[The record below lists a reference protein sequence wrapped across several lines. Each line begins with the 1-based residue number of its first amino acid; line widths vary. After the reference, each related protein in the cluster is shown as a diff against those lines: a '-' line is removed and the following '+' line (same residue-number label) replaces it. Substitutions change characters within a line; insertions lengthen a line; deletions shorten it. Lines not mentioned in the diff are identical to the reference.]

1 VTIGGARSP
10 CDDGVVLAAPA
21 AIQCDERQRRAA
33 LAATVL
39 GSSVAFLD
47 GSMVNVALPAIQ
59 RSFEVALPAVQ
70 WVFNA
75 YVLLLAAL
83 ILAGGALGDRYGRRR
98 GFVAGLGLFAAASL
112 AAAAAPDIRLL
123 QVARAAQGIGG
134 ALLVPNSLALLAAAH
149 PPELRGRAIGTW
161 AAATAVTAA
170 LGAPLGGLLVD
181 LVSWRPVFL
190 LTPLVAL
197 AAGAIALLR
206 VPADRPAT
214 GPGGGPAHLD
224 LAGAALSTAALAA
237 LAFGL
242 MQGPPLGWRHP
253 AVVSA
258 LAAAPLLA
266 VAFAVVERR
275 SPEPLVPA
283 EVVRSP
289 AFRAA
294 NLLTLLL
301 YFALSGTFFF
311 LPFHMIQ
318 VQGWSATAAGAAF
331 LPMTLL
337 VGGLSRWSGGLFDR
351 FGARLPL
358 VVGPLVAAVGFALF
372 AVAGRDAS
380 YWTTFLP
387 AMVVLGFGLAVAVAP
402 LTTVVMEAVPERF
415 AGTASG
421 VNNATSRVASMLAV
435 AVLGAVALVR
445 FRGELG
451 ERLEAAGVEPAAAER
466 VLAGSDRLA
475 GLKDELADLDDRPR
489 LEAAIDEAFV
499 ATFRRLMLVTALL
512 AVGAAVVGAVGL
524 GRGAT
529 NVNPSS

>member
-1 VTIGGARSP
+1 MIGAGRAP

-21 AIQCDERQRRAA
+21 RIACDERQRRAA
-33 LAATVL
+33 LVATVL

-59 RSFEVALPAVQ
+59 RSFAAALPDVQ

-75 YVLLLAAL
+75 YLLSLAAL

-98 GFVAGLGLFAAASL
+98 VFVVGLGLFAAASL
-112 AAAAAPDIRLL
+112 AAALAPEIRTL
-123 QVARAAQGIGG
+123 QLARAAQGVGG
-134 ALLVPNSLALLAAAH
+134 ALLVPNSLALLAASH
-149 PPELRGRAIGTW
+149 PPELRGRAIGSW

-170 LGAPLGGLLVD
+170 LGAPLGGALVD

-190 LTPLVAL
+190 LTPPVAF
-197 AAGAIALLR
+197 AAAAIALVG
-206 VPADRPAT
+206 VPADRPD
-214 GPGGGPAHLD
+214 GPRHLD

-253 AVVSA
+253 AVVAA
-258 LAAAPLLA
+258 LAAAPLLLA
-266 VAFAVVERR
+266 LFAVVERR
-275 SPEPLVPA
+275 SAEPLVPA

-289 AFRAA
+289 VFRGA

-311 LPFHMIQ
+311 LPFHLIQ

-337 VGGLSRWSGGLFDR
+337 VGGLSRWSGALFDR

-358 VVGPLVAAVGFALF
+358 VVGPLVAAAGFALF
-372 AVAGRDAS
+372 AVAGADAS
-380 YWTTFLP
+380 YPTTFLP
-387 AMVVLGFGLAVAVAP
+387 AMVVLGLGMAVAVAP

-421 VNNATSRVASMLAV
+421 VNNATSRLASMLAV
-435 AVLGAVALVR
+435 AVLGAVALVG

-451 ERLEAAGVEPAAAER
+451 ERLAAAEVEPAVAER
-466 VLAGSDRLA
+466 LLEESDRLA
-475 GLKDELADLDDRPR
+475 GLKDELGDIEGRPR
-489 LEAAIDEAFV
+489 VEAAVDEAFV
-499 ATFRRLMLVTALL
+499 ATFRRLMAVTTLL
-512 AVGAAVVGAVGL
+512 AVGAAVTGAVGL
-524 GRGAT
+524 GGTRERA
-529 NVNPSS
+529 

>member
-1 VTIGGARSP
+1 EHAP

-21 AIQCDERQRRAA
+21 AIECDERQRRAA

-59 RSFEVALPAVQ
+59 RSFAAALPAVQ

-75 YVLLLAAL
+75 YVLFLAAL

-98 GFVAGLGLFAAASL
+98 MFVAGLGLFAVASL
-112 AAAAAPDIRLL
+112 AAAAAPDVRLL
-123 QVARAAQGIGG
+123 QLARAAQGVGG

-190 LTPLVAL
+190 LTPVLAL
-197 AAGAIALLR
+197 AAGAIALFR
-206 VPADRPAT
+206 VPADRPQ
-214 GPGGGPAHLD
+214 GDAHLD
-224 LAGAALSTAALAA
+224 LAGATLSTAALAA

-253 AVVSA
+253 AVLAA
-258 LAAAPLLA
+258 LVAAPLLF

-283 EVVRSP
+283 EVMRSP
-289 AFRAA
+289 TFRAA

-358 VVGPLVAAVGFALF
+358 VVGPLVAAAGFALF
-372 AVAGRDAS
+372 AVAGTDAS

-387 AMVVLGFGLAVAVAP
+387 AMVVLGLGLAVAVAP
-402 LTTVVMEAVPERF
+402 LTTVVMAAVPERY

-435 AVLGAVALVR
+435 AVLGAVALVG
-445 FRGELG
+445 FQAELG
-451 ERLEAAGVEPAAAER
+451 DRLVVAEVDAAVAER
-466 VLAGSDRLA
+466 VLADSDRLV
-475 GLKDELADLDDRPR
+475 GLKDQLADEPERLKLEGVIDD
-489 LEAAIDEAFV
+489 AFV
-499 ATFRRLMLVTALL
+499 ATFRRLVLVTALL
-512 AVGAAVVGAVGL
+512 AVGAAVVGVLGL
-524 GRGAT
+524 RREGT